1 MAEGTHVCGVEGDD
15 EHVHWRESVPCGV
28 MWQRSGTGGVG
39 PPRVEYRTE
48 GGDRRRG
55 VEEGGGDPWLA
66 WARRGWFFWLVWVAE
81 GMRECGRRGGC
92 TGAARVGRGVRRDGA
107 WLSTSEAGGD
117 GRGAEGSAEVVRGES
132 KGRMGGGGGCGTLAR
147 HAGFSHDKGWQSR
160 TLGVWAAASGGYDWV
175 AAAFSL
181 VGWLADGLHGLGLVV
196 GGRRSSMLFSAGW
209 GLLGFNRFGALCLGV
224 GFLLLSF
231 AFFLLMWC
239 SVVQTFLS
247 FAGDQLEACA
257 LLVRACVLVGVGE
270 VCAGLDGFFDSALR
284 LLLLRLLA
292 DVAAVAMGVAEAFR
306 RAAVSA
312 TDNMCTL
319 AYGINELDPGSARG
333 ALEFKRIMD
342 ATPADLKN
350 GPTNIYSQIAIALKG
365 GELREPG
372 LANLAARLAVRVRLA
387 PVSVPEPEHAQQ
399 NSPRSLRNSSN
410 QSRTSGRQSRKT
422 GKHQELAATPEPAD
436 HSHHEGSTGGIWPGD
451 EEEASAAAGAIPR
464 EVAVAVESSV

>member
-306 RAAVSA
+306 RAAVGA
-312 TDNMCTL
+312 TDNMCAL
-319 AYGINELDPGSARG
+319 AYGINELDRLRWRPNGVEELPVYFRSALWRAAG
-333 ALEFKRIMD
+333 V
-342 ATPADLKN
+342 
-350 GPTNIYSQIAIALKG
+350 
-365 GELREPG
+365 
-372 LANLAARLAVRVRLA
+372 ARLLRDMALFRVPAGGWLLCLSRAQLRHGSHCGVVTNDG
-387 PVSVPEPEHAQQ
+387 VSDRHVCVWG
-399 NSPRSLRNSSN
+399 RSRCC
-410 QSRTSGRQSRKT
+410 RM
-422 GKHQELAATPEPAD
+422 
-436 HSHHEGSTGGIWPGD
+436 
-451 EEEASAAAGAIPR
+451 
-464 EVAVAVESSV
+464 